1 MNVPRLIRFTQGLR
15 LSHETI
21 LLTSL
26 LVVASC
32 TTHPASE
39 ATMIPEATPTPTTT
53 APYVPVSP
61 TLTPESASPTPF
73 ICDENWQLLPVIPD
87 VPEAAR
93 ILYQQGLA
101 QGNNARAFSKIGDGE
116 VSTDWF
122 LTAFDLGEE
131 QYDVGSYQNLKTII
145 ETFRGSYGRSSVA
158 ARRGF
163 NTHLILDSAAS
174 DPKLCQTDESPLDC
188 ELRIHNP
195 SVAILS
201 LGTNQVHRPEEFEA
215 GMHHILDALVSKKV
229 LPILS
234 TKGDNL
240 EGDHR
245 INRAIACLAQEY
257 QIPLWNFWAAIQPLP
272 DHGLQ
277 PDLEHL
283 TYSGINDFDDPTAMQ
298 SAWTVRNLTALQV
311 LDAVWRAVAE

>member
-1 MNVPRLIRFTQGLR
+1 MHVLRLIRCGTGLR
-15 LSHETI
+15 LLRDAI
-21 LLTSL
+21 LLVA
-26 LVVASC
+26 VVAMESC
-32 TTHPASE
+32 AVQPSNEPTLIQETTS
-39 ATMIPEATPTPTTT
+39 TPR
-53 APYVPVSP
+53 AH
-61 TLTPESASPTPF
+61 TLTPATVTPTFAIKRASATPF
-73 ICDENWQLLPVIPD
+73 VCNEGWQSLPVIPQ
-87 VPEAAR
+87 VSEAAR

-101 QGNNARAFSKIGDGE
+101 QGNNAGAFSKIGDGE
-116 VSTDWF
+116 ISTDWF

-131 QYDVGSYQNLKTII
+131 YYDLGEYQNLKAII
-145 ETFRGSYGRSSVA
+145 ETFSDSFEHKSPA

-163 NTHLILDSAAS
+163 NTNLILDAAIS
-174 DPKLCQTDESPLDC
+174 DPTLCKVDESPLAC
-188 ELRIHNP
+188 ELRIQNP
-195 SVAILS
+195 SIAVLS

-215 GMHHILDALVSKKV
+215 GMRHILDVLISRKV

-245 INRAIACLAQEY
+245 VNRTIACLAQEY

-272 DHGLQ
+272 NHGLQ

-283 TYSGINDFDDPTAMQ
+283 TYSGIIDFDDSVAMR

-311 LDAVWRAVAE
+311 LDAVWKSMQ